1 MKKLTNKKGFT
12 LMEMIIVVAIIAI
25 LAVITIPTLTA
36 KTDSAEKAADA
47 ANLRS
52 AKAVYQVMAMEGRTP
67 AKGDIY
73 DVATG
78 EFVDKDTAA
87 KADQLG
93 QCSKH
98 KPTTQGSSPCYIV
111 VGENGSVEWS
121 DGSTDCEVVAGGN

>member
-52 AKAVYQVMAMEGRTP
+52 AKAAYQVQVME
-67 AKGDIY
+67 KGDAVIKDGYY
-73 DVATG
+73 DVETG
-78 EFVDKDTAA
+78 KFVAYAQGSTAPDSD
-87 KADQLG
+87 ADYCG
-93 QCSKH
+93 QCSAH
-98 KPTTQGSSPCYIV
+98 TTGEKADYIKLTDGAVNWSSGTASCPA
-111 VGENGSVEWS
+111 N
-121 DGSTDCEVVAGGN
+121 